1 MKDAGFSGSQLR
13 EVGFNASILKDAGGF
28 KKLIKLKKLFLDDL
42 RTVDMVYDKSM
53 ETEFDIVRTY
63 DEFISYIQSKGL
75 PELIAL
81 ITT

>member
-1 MKDAGFSGSQLR
+1 MPFPK
-13 EVGFNASILKDAGGF
+13 FNF

>member
-1 MKDAGFSGSQLR
+1 MIEEKHLP
-13 EVGFNASILKDAGGF
+13 FNQRRLIPSTKFNF